1 MLLDHANKT
10 VRGKIVYWG
19 PAGSGKT
26 QNLTYVWEKT
36 KTAGA
41 QGLSPGRG
49 AAVAYEMLPF
59 GIGEIRGYQTHY
71 ELFAVPGAAGALSL
85 RAVLLAHVD
94 GIVFV
99 ADARPERMQENATSL
114 AELREGLKGHAFLF
128 DKLPRVLQANKRDIP
143 GTLGAAQVA
152 AQLGLSDLTSFDA
165 IAVQGVGVFDA
176 LKQVCKTTLMELQK
190 A

>member
-10 VRGKIVYWG
+10 IRGKIVYWG

-49 AAVAYEMLPF
+49 AAVAYEVLPLRF
-59 GIGEIRGYQTHY
+59 GEVRGYATQY
-71 ELFAVPGAAGALSL
+71 ELFAVPGAGGVESL
-85 RAVLLAHVD
+85 RGVLLNHVD

-99 ADARPERMQENATSL
+99 ADARAQAMQENAASL
-114 AELREGLKGHAFLF
+114 AELREGLRGHGFVF
-128 DKLPRVLQANKRDIP
+128 EKLPRVLQANKRDLP
-143 GTLGAAQVA
+143 GTIAAADVAIRLGVA
-152 AQLGLSDLTSFDA
+152 DIPSFDA
-165 IAVQGVGVFDA
+165 VALKGVGVFDA
-176 LKQVCKTTLMELQK
+176 LKQVCKATLMELQK
-190 A
+190 G